1 MTSLHSTHSQSL
13 NFKHEENFFS
23 LGFCLSEIS
32 FDDLFKTY
40 DKFLHKEEKAYFLQ
54 LQYLKRQHSYLLG
67 RYCAKHAISRYNK
80 TKNFTEVWI
89 ENGIFN
95 HPVVLTSNGNTQV
108 SISHTEKIGVAI
120 AFPETYP
127 MGIDIET
134 ISSKN
139 ADIIR
144 SHLSP
149 SELNLNMFGTRDA
162 HLAFLWTAKEA
173 LSKVLKC
180 GLTLPFYLLEIN
192 SAKKLENITI
202 SDFKNFKQYK
212 AISFCSKNFLCSL
225 VCPQGAKLES
235 QILALEKAL
244 KNGCDTVLKVKHKNH

>member
-1 MTSLHSTHSQSL
+1 MHSTYSASL
-13 NFKHEENFFS
+13 NFQHEENFFS
-23 LGFCLSEIS
+23 LGFCLSQIS

-40 DKFLHKEEKAYFLQ
+40 DKFLHKEEKSYFLQ

-67 RYCAKHAISRYNK
+67 RYCAKHAISWYNK

-95 HPVVLTSNGNTQV
+95 HPVVIQASNSNTQV
-108 SISHTEKIGVAI
+108 SISHTKEVGVAI

-134 ISSKN
+134 ISSKK
-139 ADIIR
+139 ADIII
-144 SHLSP
+144 SHLSS
-149 SELNLNMFGTRDA
+149 SELNLNMFETKDA
-162 HLAFLWTAKEA
+162 HLTFLWTAKEA

-192 SAKKLENITI
+192 SVKRLENITI
-202 SDFKNFKQYK
+202 SNFKNFKQYK
-212 AISFCSKNFLCSL
+212 AISFCLKNFLCSL
-225 VCPQGAKLES
+225 VCPQGANLEP
-235 QILALEKAL
+235 QILALEKTLKEKAL
-244 KNGCDTVLKVKHKNH
+244 IHSIVPDYILAG